1 MLSSVEL
8 NERIRSLGPAQRLG
22 YSTAVALVVV
32 GAFWLAIVLSVILAL
47 VFVVIFLGGQLTF
60 PDDAIALSL
69 PLVIVFMFAVGMS
82 GLGGQHT
89 LVPGQDVRKSALKA
103 ARSGLIVGLIA
114 GAIFGFLWA
123 LLVLANPLIYAVLMG
138 LALAPALAFFRGVV
152 YVVEPICLRLVAGRS

>member
-1 MLSSVEL
+1 MLSDVEL
-8 NERIRSLGPAQRLG
+8 NERIRSLRPGQRLG

-32 GAFWLAIVLSVILAL
+32 GVFCLAIVISVILAL
-47 VFVVIFLGGQLTF
+47 AFVVIFLGNTLNL

-82 GLGGQHT
+82 GLGGQAT

-103 ARSGLIVGLIA
+103 ARSGLIVGAIA

-123 LLVLANPLIYAVLMG
+123 LIVIANPLLYAVLMG

-152 YVVEPICLRLVAGRS
+152 YVVEPICLRLVAKR

>member
-1 MLSSVEL
+1 MLSTVEL
-8 NERIRSLGPAQRLG
+8 NERIRSLGPGQRLG

-32 GAFWLAIVLSVILAL
+32 GAFWLSIVLSIVLAL
-47 VFVVIFLGGQLTF
+47 IFVVVFLGGVLTF

-89 LVPGQDVRKSALKA
+89 LVPGQDVRKSALRA

-123 LLVLANPLIYAVLMG
+123 LLVLANPPVYALLMG
-138 LALAPALAFFRGVV
+138 LALAPALAFFRGIV
-152 YVVEPICLRLVAGRS
+152 YVVEPVCLYLIARRA

>member
-1 MLSSVEL
+1 MLSDVEL
-8 NERIRSLGPAQRLG
+8 NERIRSLRPGQRLG

-32 GAFWLAIVLSVILAL
+32 GVFCLAIVISVILAL
-47 VFVVIFLGGQLTF
+47 AFVVIFLGNTLNL

-82 GLGGQHT
+82 GLGSQAT

-103 ARSGLIVGLIA
+103 ARSGLIVGAIA

-123 LLVLANPLIYAVLMG
+123 LIVIANPLLYALLMG

-152 YVVEPICLRLVAGRS
+152 YVVEPICLRLVAKH

>member
-8 NERIRSLGPAQRLG
+8 NERIRSLNPAQRFG
-22 YSTAVALVVV
+22 YSSAVALVVV
-32 GAFWLAIVLSVILAL
+32 AAFCAAIVLAVALAM
-47 VFVVIFLGGQLTF
+47 VFVVIFLGGQLTL

-123 LLVLANPLIYAVLMG
+123 LVIIANPPVYALLMAA
-138 LALAPALAFFRGVV
+138 ALAPALAFFRGIV
-152 YVVEPICLRLVAGRS
+152 YVVEPVCLRLFARR

>member
-8 NERIRSLGPAQRLG
+8 NERIRSMKPGQRLG

-32 GAFWLAIVLSVILAL
+32 GAFLLSIVLSVTLAM
-47 VFVVIFLGGQLTF
+47 VFVVIFLGGQVTL

-82 GLGGQHT
+82 GLGSQAT
-89 LVPGQDVRKSALKA
+89 LIPGQDVRKSALKA

-123 LLVLANPLIYAVLMG
+123 LIVIANPLIYALLMG
-138 LALAPALAFFRGVV
+138 LSLAPALAFFRGVS
-152 YVVEPICLRLVAGRS
+152 YVVEPICLRLVARR

>member
-8 NERIRSLGPAQRLG
+8 NERIRSLKPGQRLG

-32 GAFWLAIVLSVILAL
+32 GVFWLAIVVSIILAL
-47 VFVVIFLGGQLTF
+47 IFVVIFLGNQLTL

-82 GLGGQHT
+82 GLGGQAT
-89 LVPGQDVRKSALKA
+89 LVPGQDIRKSALKA

-123 LLVLANPLIYAVLMG
+123 IVVLANPPIYALLMA

-152 YVVEPICLRLVAGRS
+152 YVVEPICLRLVARRA